1 MKYKPLKKELKKGD
15 IIIIKSDE
23 KNRGKWKI
31 GIVHWLFK
39 GQDGVIWGVR
49 LRAGKSYL
57 EQPIRCLQPLE
68 LSCDVNPEKSDTNI
82 EKTKLNKQKS

>member
-23 KNRGKWKI
+23 KKRGKWKI

-39 GQDGVIWGVR
+39 GQDGVI
-49 LRAGKSYL
+49 
-57 EQPIRCLQPLE
+57 
-68 LSCDVNPEKSDTNI
+68 
-82 EKTKLNKQKS
+82 